1 MKLQIALDLIDLPEA
16 KDLVAKVADVVDI
29 IEVGTPLVIKEGIK
43 AVTEIKQSFPRLEV
57 LADLKIMDAGDLE
70 AKIALEAG
78 ADIVTVLGAAHDA
91 TIQGALD
98 QAWAFGKAVLAD
110 LIAVDRVAKRAQELD
125 DMGVDLVCVHTAYD
139 VQDTGLDPVREL
151 ESVRPVL
158 KRAGLAV
165 AGGIKPETISQVAA
179 FQPEIVIV
187 GGFIMGHPDP
197 RRAVL
202 ELRGSLAG

>member
-1 MKLQIALDLIDLPEA
+1 M
-16 KDLVAKVADVVDI
+16 AKVADIVEV

-43 AVTEIKQSFPRLEV
+43 AVTEIKRTFPSLEV
-57 LADLKIMDAGDLE
+57 LADLKIMDAGDHE

-91 TIQGALD
+91 TIQGAID
-98 QAWAFGKAVLAD
+98 QARAFGKAVLAD

-125 DMGVDLVCVHTAYD
+125 HMGVDLVCVHTAYD
-139 VQDTGLDPVREL
+139 VQDTGADPVREL

-158 KRAGLAV
+158 KHAGLAV

-179 FQPEIVIV
+179 FQPDIVIV

-197 RRAVL
+197 RGGVL
-202 ELRGSLAG
+202 ELRGHLAG

>member
-1 MKLQIALDLIDLPEA
+1 M
-16 KDLVAKVADVVDI
+16 AKVADIVDV

-43 AVTEIKQSFPRLEV
+43 AVTEIKRIFPALEV
-57 LADLKIMDAGDLE
+57 LADLKIMDAGDHE

-78 ADIVTVLGAAHDA
+78 ADIVTVLGVAHDA

-98 QAWAFGKAVLAD
+98 QAGAFGKAVLAD

-139 VQDTGLDPVREL
+139 VQDTGADPVREL

-197 RRAVL
+197 RKAVL
-202 ELRGSLAG
+202 ELRGNLAG

>member
-1 MKLQIALDLIDLPEA
+1 M
-16 KDLVAKVADVVDI
+16 AKVADIVDV

-43 AVTEIKQSFPRLEV
+43 AVTEIKRTFPDLEV
-57 LADLKIMDAGDLE
+57 LADLKIMDAGDHE

-98 QAWAFGKAVLAD
+98 QAGAFGKAVLAD

-139 VQDTGLDPVREL
+139 VQDTGADPVREL

-197 RRAVL
+197 RKAVL
-202 ELRGSLAG
+202 ELRGNLAG

>member
-1 MKLQIALDLIDLPEA
+1 M
-16 KDLVAKVADVVDI
+16 AKVADIVDV

-43 AVTEIKQSFPRLEV
+43 AVTEIKRTFPALEV
-57 LADLKIMDAGDLE
+57 LADLKIMDAGDHE

-98 QAWAFGKAVLAD
+98 QAGAFGKAVLAD

-139 VQDTGLDPVREL
+139 VQDTGADPVREL
-151 ESVRPVL
+151 ESVRPIL

-165 AGGIKPETISQVAA
+165 AGGINPETISQVAA

-187 GGFIMGHPDP
+187 GGFIMDHPDP
-197 RRAVL
+197 RKAVL
-202 ELRGSLAG
+202 ELRGNLAG